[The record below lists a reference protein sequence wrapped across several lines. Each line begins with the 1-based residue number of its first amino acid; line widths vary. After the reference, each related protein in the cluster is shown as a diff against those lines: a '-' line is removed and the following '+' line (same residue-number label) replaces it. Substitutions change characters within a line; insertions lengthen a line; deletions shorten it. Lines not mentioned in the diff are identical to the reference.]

1 MWNQPQRKSKIAA
14 IPNQGLRRSITKL
27 MRTPQTLVGVEVN
40 FRFSPAPEYPS
51 HLQSAARTGA
61 ISSANYSPEHT
72 PTLRAGGAH
81 LERYA
86 LKENA

>member
-1 MWNQPQRKSKIAA
+1 MMWNQPQRKSKIAA

-40 FRFSPAPEYPS
+40 FRFSPAPEHPF

-61 ISSANYSPEHT
+61 ISSANYSLEHT

-81 LERYA
+81 LER
-86 LKENA
+86 